1 MLARASLPA
10 AAALAPG
17 QNLVRPIAFPRLLD
31 ERWQRI
37 KRVLDV
43 VCALVLG
50 VAAIP
55 LIVLIAGAILLTS
68 GRPVFYGHMRVGRGR
83 RPIRIWK
90 FRTMVVNADQMLAG
104 YLSRNPERAREWQT
118 THKLK
123 NDPRVTWVGRLLR
136 RTSLDELPQI
146 WHVLRGE
153 MSMVG
158 PRPIVEAEVPK
169 YGPTFLLYTNV
180 KPGLT
185 GLWQVS
191 GRSDTSYRRRA
202 ELDSE
207 YIREWTLGTD
217 LRLLVR
223 TVRAVVVGKGAY

>member
-1 MLARASLPA
+1 MHARASLPA
-10 AAALAPG
+10 FPALTPG
-17 QNLVRPIAFPRLLD
+17 QNSTRAIAFPRLLD
-31 ERWQRI
+31 ERWQRV
-37 KRVLDV
+37 KRILDI
-43 VCALVLG
+43 VCALALG
-50 VAAIP
+50 VLAIP
-55 LIVLIAGAILLTS
+55 FIVLVGGVILLTS

-90 FRTMVVNADQMLAG
+90 FRTMVVNADEILAG
-104 YLSRNPERAREWQT
+104 YLRRNPERAREWQS

-123 NDPRVTWVGRLLR
+123 VDPRVTWIGRLLR
-136 RTSLDELPQI
+136 RTSLDELPQL

-169 YGPTFLLYTNV
+169 YGPTFQLYTHV

-207 YIREWTLGTD
+207 YIRDWTPATD
-217 LRLLVR
+217 LRVLAR
-223 TVRAVVVGKGAY
+223 TVRAVIVGKGAY